1 MRILVTD
8 GSYRQ
13 TLGIVRSLGREHQV
27 LVASP
32 KRFAMAAASRYA
44 SGHMRSPAASEAEAF
59 LEWIERAIKRHR
71 IELVMPVGAASCRA
85 LAVNRDRLRDVKVVL
100 PDPDKMEL
108 ALDKRR
114 TMAVAAAN
122 DIPVP
127 ATEQPK
133 SMDDLEAA
141 GARVGYPLVLKGP
154 IEGPSGVRYV
164 DEPGDLRSA
173 VDAYVQRYPLPGGEL
188 PMLQQRIVGPGF
200 GVFVTYQDGRLC
212 RIMSHRRIREFPV
225 TGGESSCCEVAD
237 DPILLDQSRRLM
249 DALVWH
255 GVAMVEFKKHD
266 ADGRYYLMEINP
278 KFWGSLDLALAA
290 GADFPGDLVRIAAG
304 ETLTEPPPPTGS
316 LRFCWPLSSDLRH
329 LRARPSDWRAVIG
342 DALRPSVR
350 TNVRPTDPFPGAI
363 ELAAA
368 VAHIVTGR

>member
-1 MRILVTD
+1 
-8 GSYRQ
+8 
-13 TLGIVRSLGREHQV
+13 
-27 LVASP
+27 
-32 KRFAMAAASRYA
+32 MAAASRYA
-44 SGHMRSPAASEAEAF
+44 AGHMRCPTATDAAAF
-59 LEWIERAIKRHR
+59 AGWLDGAVKRHR
-71 IELVMPVGAASCRA
+71 IDMVMPVGAASCRA
-85 LAVNRDRLRDVKVVL
+85 LALNRTRWPDIKIVL
-100 PDPDKMEL
+100 PPAEKMEL

-122 DIPVP
+122 GIPVP
-127 ATEQPK
+127 ATEQPG

-141 GARVGYPLVLKGP
+141 GARVGFPLVLKGP

-164 DEPGDLRSA
+164 DQPAALRAA
-173 VDAYVQRYPLPGGEL
+173 VEGYLQRYPLPGGEL
-188 PMLQQRIVGPGF
+188 PMLQQRIVGQGF

-212 RIMSHRRIREFPV
+212 RIMAHRRIREFPP

-237 DPILLDQSRRLM
+237 EPVLIDQTRRLM
-249 DALVWH
+249 DALGWH
-255 GVAMVEFKKHD
+255 GVAMVEFKRHD
-266 ADGRYYLMEINP
+266 ADGKFYLMEINP

-304 ETLTEPPPPTGS
+304 ETLPEFAPPTGH

-350 TNVRPTDPFPGAI
+350 TNVRPTDPVPGVI
-363 ELAAA
+363 ELAATL
-368 VAHIVTGR
+368 AHIVTGR

>member
-1 MRILVTD
+1 
-8 GSYRQ
+8 
-13 TLGIVRSLGREHQV
+13 
-27 LVASP
+27 
-32 KRFAMAAASRYA
+32 
-44 SGHMRSPAASEAEAF
+44 
-59 LEWIERAIKRHR
+59 
-71 IELVMPVGAASCRA
+71 
-85 LAVNRDRLRDVKVVL
+85 
-100 PDPDKMEL
+100 MEL

-122 DIPVP
+122 GIPVP
-127 ATEQPK
+127 ATEQPG
-133 SMDDLEAA
+133 SLDELEAV
-141 GARVGYPLVLKGP
+141 GARVGYPLVLKGA

-164 DEPGDLRSA
+164 EEPGDLRAA
-173 VDAYVQRYPLPGGEL
+173 VEAYVLRYQLPGGEL

-200 GVFVTYQDGRLC
+200 GVFVTYHDGRLC
-212 RIMSHRRIREFPV
+212 RIMAHRRIREFPA

-237 DPILLDQSRRLM
+237 EPILVDQSRRLM
-249 DALVWH
+249 DALTWH

-304 ETLTEPPPPTGS
+304 ETLPEMSPPTGR

-329 LRARPSDWRAVIG
+329 LRQRPSDWRAVIG

-350 TNVRPTDPFPGAI
+350 TNVRPTDPLPGMI
-363 ELAAA
+363 ELAATL
-368 VAHIVTGR
+368 AHIATGR

>member
-13 TLGIVRSLGREHQV
+13 TLGIVRDLGREHQV

-32 KRFAMAAASRYA
+32 KRFAMAAASRFA
-44 SGHMRSPAASEAEAF
+44 AGHMRCPAATDSEAFAAW
-59 LEWIERAIKRHR
+59 LDGAIKRHR
-71 IELVMPVGAASCRA
+71 IDMVMPVGAASCRA
-85 LAVNRDRLRDVKVVL
+85 LALNRERWPDVRIVL
-100 PDPDKMEL
+100 PPADKMEL

-114 TMAVAAAN
+114 VMAVGAAQG
-122 DIPVP
+122 IPVP
-127 ATEQPK
+127 ATEQPR
-133 SMDDLEAA
+133 SMDELEAA
-141 GARVGYPLVLKGP
+141 GARVGFPLVLKGP

-164 DEPGDLRSA
+164 DEPGQLRA
-173 VDAYVQRYPLPGGEL
+173 AAEAYVQRYPLPGGEL

-212 RIMSHRRIREFPV
+212 RIMSHRRIREFPP

-237 DPILLDQSRRLM
+237 EPVLIDQTRRLM
-249 DALVWH
+249 DALAWH
-255 GVAMVEFKKHD
+255 GVAMVEFKRHD
-266 ADGRYYLMEINP
+266 ADGKFYLMEINP

-290 GADFPGDLVRIAAG
+290 GADFPKDLVRIAAG
-304 ETLTEPPPPTGS
+304 ETLPELPPLTS
-316 LRFCWPLSSDLRH
+316 RLRFCWPLSSDLRH

-350 TNVRPTDPFPGAI
+350 TNMRPMDPFPGMI
-363 ELAAA
+363 ELAATM
-368 VAHIVTGR
+368 AHIVTGR

>member
-13 TLGIVRSLGREHQV
+13 TLGIVRSAGRKHQV

-44 SGHMRSPAASEAEAF
+44 AGHMRCPAATDTVAF
-59 LEWIERAIKRHR
+59 LDWLERAVKRHR
-71 IELVMPVGAASCRA
+71 IDMVMPVGAASCRA
-85 LAVNRDRLRDVKVVL
+85 LALNGERFSDVKIVL
-100 PDPDKMEL
+100 PDADKMEL
-108 ALDKRR
+108 ALDRRR

-122 DIPVP
+122 GIPVP

-133 SMDDLEAA
+133 SMAELEAA
-141 GARVGYPLVLKGP
+141 GARVGYPLVLKGA

-164 DEPGDLRSA
+164 DEPGKLRAA
-173 VDAYVQRYPLPGGEL
+173 VEAYIERYPLPGGEL

-212 RIMSHRRIREFPV
+212 RIMAHRRIREFPA

-237 DPILLDQSRRLM
+237 EPILLDQSRRLM
-249 DALVWH
+249 DALAWH
-255 GVAMVEFKKHD
+255 GVAMVEFKKND
-266 ADGRYYLMEINP
+266 ADGKFYLMEINP

-290 GADFPGDLVRIAAG
+290 GADFPGDLTRIAAG
-304 ETLTEPPPPTGS
+304 ETLPELPPPTGR

-342 DALRPSVR
+342 DAIRPSVR
-350 TNVRPTDPFPGAI
+350 TNVRPTDPLPGVI
-363 ELAAA
+363 ELATTL
-368 VAHIVTGR
+368 AHIVTGR